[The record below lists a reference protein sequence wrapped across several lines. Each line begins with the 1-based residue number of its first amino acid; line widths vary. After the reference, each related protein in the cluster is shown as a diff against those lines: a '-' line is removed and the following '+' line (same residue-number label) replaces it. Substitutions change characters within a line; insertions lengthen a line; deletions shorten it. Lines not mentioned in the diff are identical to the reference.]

1 MSQLNDPQIRA
12 AYHQRRLARHHA
24 NPDVVVVDE
33 LGIQH
38 GRCRADI
45 AVINGHL
52 AGFEIKSDVDSLM
65 RLQAQ
70 VDGYNAVFDR
80 VSLVVTERHLSHA
93 EGLIPD
99 WWGLV
104 SASQGS
110 RGAIHFSTV
119 RRARRNDLVDDF
131 AVAQL
136 IWREEA
142 KEILLGL
149 GMDERELRGNRA
161 TLYGHLLNRLS
172 SHELRDAVRQ
182 KMKNRQAWRGPSS
195 PSSSGG

>member
-1 MSQLNDPQIRA
+1 MTQLNDPQIRA
-12 AYHQRRLARHHA
+12 AYHRQRLVRHHA
-24 NPDVVVVDE
+24 DPNAVVVDE

-52 AGFEIKSDVDSLM
+52 AGIEIKSDVDSLM
-65 RLQAQ
+65 RLRAQ

-93 EGLIPD
+93 EGLVPE

-104 SASQGS
+104 SASRGS
-110 RGAIHFSTV
+110 RGAIHFLTI
-119 RRARRNDLVDDF
+119 RRPRRNDLVEDL

-142 KEILLGL
+142 REILLGL
-149 GMDERELRGNRA
+149 GMEERELRGNRA
-161 TLYGHLLNRLS
+161 TLYGYLLNRLS

-182 KMKNRQAWRGPSS
+182 KMKSRREWRGPSS
-195 PSSSGG
+195 PSPNGG